1 MSCPDWRALVAARDA
16 EPAADLPAWAEA
28 RRHAAQCGRCRQ
40 EALLADP
47 LLLFSRLPERR
58 VTPDEI
64 GDMQAAVAALVR
76 AGRIAE
82 GAGAVSGSARRSAG
96 SGLFSISR
104 VAAALGICSLL
115 ALSGAPRSRPAGLG
129 EVARSPQSTR
139 AALAG
144 EVLPLD
150 SVVEELDR
158 PGARIYELPQSDMA
172 VVMIVDASLD
182 V

>member
-1 MSCPDWRALVAARDA
+1 MNCPDWRALVAARDA

-28 RRHAAQCGRCRQ
+28 RRHAARCGRCRQ

-58 VTPDEI
+58 VTPGEI
-64 GDMQAAVAALVR
+64 GDMQDAVAALVR
-76 AGRIAE
+76 AGRIARAAGG
-82 GAGAVSGSARRSAG
+82 GAETERRATG

-129 EVARSPQSTR
+129 TVAGSPDSQR